1 MVYAMS
7 GHIPSAVET
16 EQPTGHARGPLT
28 TLRRYLVAGLLVWV
42 PLVITWWV
50 VISLVQ
56 FMDRTLVLLPPAY
69 RPEALLGIHIPGLGV
84 ILALAVLLVTGLIA
98 ANFLGRRLVGVWE
111 GMLDRIPLVRSVYSA
126 VKQLMHTFLSSDS
139 RAFRK
144 VLLVEYPS
152 KGLWTLAFLA
162 GDPVGEVQEKT
173 ANEMLTV
180 YVPTAPN
187 PTSGYVIFVA
197 RDEVV
202 ELDMGVEDAMRMI
215 ISLGMVVPGARGN
228 GRAAGM
234 PAVAAPE
241 ARP

>member
-1 MVYAMS
+1 MS
-7 GHIPSAVET
+7 DYVPPAPET
-16 EQPTGHARGPLT
+16 EQPTGHARGPLA

-50 VISLVQ
+50 VISLVDL
-56 FMDRTLVLLPPAY
+56 MDRTLVLLPPQY
-69 RPEALLGIHIPGLGV
+69 RPDELLGFHIPGLGV
-84 ILALAVLLVTGLIA
+84 ILALAVLLVTGLVA
-98 ANFLGRRLVGVWE
+98 ANFLGRRLVGLWE
-111 GMLDRIPLVRSVYSA
+111 AMLERIPLVSSVYSA
-126 VKQLMHTFLSSDS
+126 VKQLMHTFLSTDS
-139 RAFRK
+139 KSFRK

-162 GDPVGEVQEKT
+162 GDPVGEVQDKT
-173 ANEMLTV
+173 AKDMLTV

-197 RDEVV
+197 SDEVV

-228 GRAAGM
+228 GRPAGA
-234 PAVAAPE
+234 PVVAAPE

>member
-1 MVYAMS
+1 MS
-7 GHIPSAVET
+7 DPTPSAVEA
-16 EQPTGHARGPLT
+16 EQPTGHARGPLA

-42 PLVITWWV
+42 PLVVTWWV

-69 RPEALLGIHIPGLGV
+69 RPDEWLGFHIPGLGV
-84 ILALAVLLVTGLIA
+84 ILALVVLLLTGLIA
-98 ANFLGRRLVGVWE
+98 ANFLGRRLVGLWE

-126 VKQLMHTFLSSDS
+126 VKQLMHTFLSTDS

-162 GDPVGEVQEKT
+162 GDPVGEVQDKT
-173 ANEMLTV
+173 AKEMLTV

-197 RDEVV
+197 SDEVV

-215 ISLGMVVPGARGN
+215 ISLGMVVPPARSHGQAIS
-228 GRAAGM
+228 G